1 MSDENIQV
9 LFEPQNQA
17 KANPKNQSDRS
28 GNRQDMHVN
37 VNTELL

>member
-28 GNRQDMHVN
+28 
-37 VNTELL
+37 EK